1 MEPVRSLRVALIGLM
16 GAGKSRLGPSL
27 AGTLG
32 WPFLDADRL
41 VEAAAGL
48 SVGAIFAAES
58 EAGFRRREADVLE
71 ALGRRPPPFVVAL
84 GGGVVLEEKNRTRLS
99 LDFYAVWLRVDA
111 EEAWR
116 RLEGA
121 KDRPLLQVADPLK
134 ALQRLQRER
143 EPFYADVARLVLDWG
158 PDTDGDELVA
168 AVAAA
173 LRDLR

>member
-1 MEPVRSLRVALIGLM
+1 
-16 GAGKSRLGPSL
+16 
-27 AGTLG
+27 
-32 WPFLDADRL
+32 
-41 VEAAAGL
+41 
-48 SVGAIFAAES
+48 
-58 EAGFRRREADVLE
+58 
-71 ALGRRPPPFVVAL
+71 
-84 GGGVVLEEKNRTRLS
+84 VVLEEKNRTRLS
-99 LDFYAVWLRVDA
+99 LGFYAVWLRVDA